1 MSRPADSRWPKPSTV
16 HTLVFDF
23 DGVFTDNKVYVSGNG
38 DEAVRCDRADGL
50 AMDLLRCYMESG
62 RFNARV
68 FILSKEKNAV
78 VLARARKIGLECRHG
93 VGDKVKFM
101 KRYLA
106 QYHRRLKDPFAGVVF
121 LGNDL
126 NDLPLMRAVG
136 FSVAPRDAHARV
148 RKTATV
154 VLPQKGGEGFVR
166 AFVERFLEIEKLG
179 AGEIDALVSDC

>member
-1 MSRPADSRWPKPSTV
+1 MSRPAAPRWPRLAAV

-50 AMDLLRCYMESG
+50 AMDFLRRYQRSG
-62 RFNARV
+62 RFKARV
-68 FILSKEKNAV
+68 FILSKEKHAV

-93 VGDKVKFM
+93 VGDKVEFM
-101 KRYLA
+101 QRYLA
-106 QYHRRLKDPFAGVVF
+106 RHQRKLRDPFAGVVF

-126 NDLPLMRAVG
+126 NDLPLMRAAG
-136 FSVAPRDAHARV
+136 FSVAPSDAHARV
-148 RKTATV
+148 RKIASV

-166 AFVERFLEIEKLG
+166 AFVERFLGIDKLG
-179 AGEIDALVSDC
+179 AGEIDALVSDS